1 MDLGLRKKNVIIVG
15 GSNGIGLSIAKGFLE
30 ENANVHVISRNGDRE
45 VIGGLKEAYSNSFFF
60 YSGDATDENSLTM
73 TRGDILYNS
82 NQEIDIVISNVGSG
96 KGTQTAINDNDEWSQ
111 IWDINFNS
119 ALNVSRVFSPELIKT
134 KGSIIF
140 ISSIAGMEFIGAP
153 TAYST
158 AKAAII
164 AFSKSLSH
172 RLAPYVK
179 VNVVSPGNIWIENG
193 TWDMKMKENPEK
205 VVNMLNEKVPLRRFG
220 LPEEVCDLVLFLCST
235 RATFI
240 TGGCFV
246 IDGGQTINFN

>member
-30 ENANVHVISRNGDRE
+30 ENANVHVISRNRDRE
-45 VIGGLKEAYSNSFFF
+45 VIGGLKEAYSSSFFF

-73 TRGDILYNS
+73 TREQILNNS
-82 NQEIDIVISNVGSG
+82 KQEIDIVVSNVGSG
-96 KGTQTAINDNDEWSQ
+96 KGTQTAVNDNDEWNQS
-111 IWDINFNS
+111 WDTNFNS
-119 ALNVSRVFSPELIKT
+119 ALNVSRVFSPELIKA

-158 AKAAII
+158 AKSAII

-172 RLAPYVK
+172 RLAPSVR
-179 VNVVSPGNIWIENG
+179 VNVVSPGNIWIDNG
-193 TWDMKMKENPEK
+193 TWDVKMKENPGK
-205 VVNMLNEKVPLRRFG
+205 VSDMLNEKVPMRRFG
-220 LPEEVCDLVLFLCST
+220 LPEEVCDLVLFLSSN
-235 RATFI
+235 RAAFI

-246 IDGGQTINFN
+246 IDGGQTISF